1 MSIEFALSR
10 WTLLY
15 RKCRSIVK
23 MIMNRVLW
31 CTKKELL
38 YTKHCQYISRS
49 ANVKKRSAISLLNS
63 IRQISEK
70 PSGVIRSP
78 GLPWK
83 RFVWKS
89 WRETEPPRYEI
100 KTSIIPLQNNVRV
113 ILRTSVVNHR
123 SMLWNPSPRAAE
135 FCLPNWGNASRLSI
149 TLFQEL
155 RDLLTSLAWDFCS
168 QKHEWI
174 KPFQKFIFFCRFVFK
189 RAILVAGKT
198 TLPLVCCNLFWR
210 SLRYT
215 KTDVSAKFSPLTA
228 KFLF

>member
-38 YTKHCQYISRS
+38 HTKHCQYISRS
-49 ANVKKRSAISLLNS
+49 ANVKKRSAVSLLNS

-89 WRETEPPRYEI
+89 WRETESPRYEI

-123 SMLWNPSPRAAE
+123 SMLWTPRQERQNFASQIEAMLHGFPSL
-135 FCLPNWGNASRLSI
+135 FSKNCL
-149 TLFQEL
+149 
-155 RDLLTSLAWDFCS
+155 
-168 QKHEWI
+168 
-174 KPFQKFIFFCRFVFK
+174 IFW
-189 RAILVAGKT
+189 
-198 TLPLVCCNLFWR
+198 LPLHGI
-210 SLRYT
+210 
-215 KTDVSAKFSPLTA
+215 SALKSMNE
-228 KFLF
+228 

>member
-123 SMLWNPSPRAAE
+123 SMLWTPRQERQNFACKLRQYFTA
-135 FCLPNWGNASRLSI
+135 FHHSFPRTAWSFDFPCMGFLLSKAWMNKAFPEI
-149 TLFQEL
+149 HI
-155 RDLLTSLAWDFCS
+155 LL
-168 QKHEWI
+168 
-174 KPFQKFIFFCRFVFK
+174 
-189 RAILVAGKT
+189 
-198 TLPLVCCNLFWR
+198 
-210 SLRYT
+210 
-215 KTDVSAKFSPLTA
+215 
-228 KFLF
+228 